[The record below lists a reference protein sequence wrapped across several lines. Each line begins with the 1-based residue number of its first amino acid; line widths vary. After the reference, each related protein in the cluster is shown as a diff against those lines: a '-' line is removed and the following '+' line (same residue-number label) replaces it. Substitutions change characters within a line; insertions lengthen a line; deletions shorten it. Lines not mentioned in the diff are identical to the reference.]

1 MFDSGA
7 SCVMVNSP
15 KYGKDWQDMENSVS
29 ITTADSGNLPAT
41 KMGGTVSL
49 LSFSPKKHQWEC
61 MTYRDCLLV
70 PSLVTNLIGT
80 KSVTHA
86 QGRVIFEEEL
96 VTVQD
101 KHSHTIHV
109 PTSGDSYSAVAM
121 VIWDNSM
128 PEPAVTLAFTSMMT
142 NTIHPHR
149 PYNKADLWHQRLG
162 HASHDSIM
170 QTQAVTLS
178 HNIPSTPATNPGV
191 LCNVC
196 ICSKAI
202 TKDVAH
208 PRHVEKP
215 LKLVSMDVMGP
226 LHGDTKFAYALI
238 IHDAYSGM
246 SWAQGLASKGEAS
259 QEAAWWFSEISHN
272 KTDVEDIGFATL
284 MKQGAHST
292 MNSEQE
298 DGQDERGVQ
307 VATQMKWEWPLSVMK
322 QHKDF
327 PSTRSKGSSAKEQH
341 HKAGRTVR
349 RGSREEEEQC
359 RRRPHRNQRQS
370 STAVQGSLNQSVNTL
385 DTHVE
390 PTQFTPDLGV
400 TSTYLLDIDHA
411 ELPLD
416 RGSPAVS

>member
-1 MFDSGA
+1 
-7 SCVMVNSP
+7 
-15 KYGKDWQDMENSVS
+15 
-29 ITTADSGNLPAT
+29 
-41 KMGGTVSL
+41 
-49 LSFSPKKHQWEC
+49 
-61 MTYRDCLLV
+61 
-70 PSLVTNLIGT
+70 
-80 KSVTHA
+80 
-86 QGRVIFEEEL
+86 
-96 VTVQD
+96 
-101 KHSHTIHV
+101 
-109 PTSGDSYSAVAM
+109 M

-170 QTQAVTLS
+170 RTQAVTLS

-202 TKDVAH
+202 TKNVAH
-208 PRHVEKP
+208 PRRVQKP
-215 LKLVSMDVMGP
+215 LELVPMDVMGP

-259 QEAAWWFSEISHN
+259 QEAAWCFSEMCVTMHQKLSEIIIDHGIRGVRVDQGECHGTRCAGSRKNRKSYEEERRNHRIGKNEGLRQSSSRSVVERLYDRFRPNRSHN

-307 VATQMKWEWPLSVMK
+307 VVTQMKWEWPLLVMK
-322 QHKDF
+322 QHEDF
-327 PSTRSKGSSAKEQH
+327 PSTRSKGSSANERC

-349 RGSREEEEQC
+349 RES
-359 RRRPHRNQRQS
+359 QRGGG
-370 STAVQGSLNQSVNTL
+370 AV
-385 DTHVE
+385 
-390 PTQFTPDLGV
+390 
-400 TSTYLLDIDHA
+400 
-411 ELPLD
+411 
-416 RGSPAVS
+416 